1 MRCVSFNRDCPS
13 VNCPHYTGSRFA
25 TMPKVNHE
33 ILKWARETAGLSRE
47 EAVRKLSI
55 RDAWGMKAVDRLA
68 ALESGA
74 AEPTRPTLVKMAG
87 HYRRPLL
94 TFYLSTPPRIGDRD
108 AGFRTLSSDRPSG
121 TEALVDALI
130 RDAHVRQS
138 MVRAALED
146 KDEADRLEFVGSN
159 SVSDG
164 RSAILAALGSLID
177 VSMQMTFYT
186 QPNPTA
192 THSICCGQRVEDGGA
207 FVLLKGDL
215 GSYHTAID
223 TEVFRGFVI
232 SDEVAPFIVI
242 NDRDARP
249 AWSFT
254 LLHECVHLILGQ
266 SGMRSDWEE
275 SSLERF
281 CDDVAGEFLLPT
293 EELNLLDLSGTSES
307 DSLVEQR
314 ISEFA
319 EERNLSRSMVAY
331 RAYRAD
337 LIARSTYRSLDSLF
351 RGQWMQERGRRRERN
366 RDTNRGPD
374 YYVVRRHRVG
384 RSLIQLAGRM
394 MRSGAFST
402 SEAARVLGVRP
413 TQVGEMIYP
422 VRPV

>member
-1 MRCVSFNRDCPS
+1 
-13 VNCPHYTGSRFA
+13 
-25 TMPKVNHE
+25 MPKVNHE

-94 TFYLSTPPRIGDRD
+94 TFYMSTPPRIGDRD

-146 KDEADRLEFVGSN
+146 EDEAERLEFVGSN

-177 VSMQMTFYT
+177 VSADEYHT
-186 QPNPTA
+186 QPNAGHAFNLLRT
-192 THSICCGQRVEDGGA
+192 RVEDEGA

-293 EELNLLDLSGTSES
+293 REFELLDLGSASQS
-307 DSLVEQR
+307 DSLIEQR
-314 ISEFA
+314 ISDFA

-331 RAYRAD
+331 RAHRAGVID
-337 LIARSTYRSLDSLF
+337 RRTFTNLYDLF
-351 RGQWMQERGRRRERN
+351 RRQWTQERARQRERN
-366 RDTNRGPD
+366 RQNEGGPN
-374 YYVVRRHRVG
+374 YYIVRRHRTG
-384 RSLIQLAGRM
+384 QGLIQLAGRM

-402 SEAARVLGVRP
+402 SEAAKVLGVKP

-422 VRPV
+422 TRGR

>member
-1 MRCVSFNRDCPS
+1 
-13 VNCPHYTGSRFA
+13 
-25 TMPKVNHE
+25 MPKVNHE

-47 EAVRKLSI
+47 EAARKLAI

-94 TFYLSTPPRIGDRD
+94 TFYLSAPPRIGERD

-146 KDEADRLEFVGSN
+146 EDEAERLEFVGSN

-177 VSMQMTFYT
+177 VSADEYHT
-186 QPNPTA
+186 QPNA
-192 THSICCGQRVEDGGA
+192 GHAFNLLRAKVEDEGA

-232 SDEVAPFIVI
+232 ADEVAPFIVI

-266 SGMRSDWEE
+266 SGMRSDWSE

-293 EELNLLDLSGTSES
+293 REFELLDLGSASQS
-307 DSLVEQR
+307 DSLIEQR
-314 ISEFA
+314 ISDFA

-331 RAYRAD
+331 RAHRAGVID
-337 LIARSTYRSLDSLF
+337 RRTFTNLYDLF
-351 RGQWMQERGRRRERN
+351 RRQWTQERARQRERN
-366 RDTNRGPD
+366 RQNEGGPN
-374 YYVVRRHRVG
+374 YYIVRRHRTG
-384 RSLIQLAGRM
+384 QGLIQLAGRM

-402 SEAARVLGVRP
+402 SEAAKVLGVKP
-413 TQVGEMIYP
+413 TQVGEMLSSR
-422 VRPV
+422 RPA